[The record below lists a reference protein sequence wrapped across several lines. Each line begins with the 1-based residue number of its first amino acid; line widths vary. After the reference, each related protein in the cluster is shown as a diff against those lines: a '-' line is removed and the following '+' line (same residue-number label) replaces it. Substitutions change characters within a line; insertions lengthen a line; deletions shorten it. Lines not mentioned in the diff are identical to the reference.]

1 MCATQLSRTLV
12 RDSQALV
19 PLRELGDGK
28 EHEYTLPLSDEDGRP
43 LKKGSLK
50 LRLLYTPIN

>member
-1 MCATQLSRTLV
+1 MPLSRTLV
-12 RDSQALV
+12 RESQALV